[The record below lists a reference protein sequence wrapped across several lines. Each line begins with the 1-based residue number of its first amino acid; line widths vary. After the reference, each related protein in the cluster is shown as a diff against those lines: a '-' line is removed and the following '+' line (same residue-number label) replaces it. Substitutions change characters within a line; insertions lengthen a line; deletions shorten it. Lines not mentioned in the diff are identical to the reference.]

1 MGSGSYSFAAYSCL
15 ANEREYSTKS
25 ADAVFKNRSLSAKS
39 DIKLSNINA
48 RTYNTQIKP
57 EMVDT
62 GVRESRDSNEH
73 PETTPII
80 IALDVTGSMRRTP
93 HEMIYVCQ
101 MPMSGKYVVWTDGGL
116 QWQGFGNKHEYF
128 KTSQIEFVD
137 WKEVSEGNYIAS
149 GENPAASLTFN
160 DKGKGFIIGSF
171 RVVMPNDDANMKKI
185 QQDFGSEKALIANL
199 IKPTLYKVVT
209 SCGPL
214 MSSLES
220 VSETRT
226 DLIAYITDQL
236 NNGVYKTV
244 VVRDSVTN
252 EITGEKELRAKAQ
265 IVADANSP
273 SGYKRQETSPFSQYG
288 ITCGL
293 VSILDIK
300 YDGATQ
306 SQIDA
311 QKQANLAVITS
322 KTKSLEAIQRTVQ
335 ITEEGRAAAERAK
348 WEQEKEKAV
357 AVTKAQQEFE
367 VAELEAKKAKQV
379 ALKVQAEGEAKAAA
393 NRALVSAGLT
403 PAERAEWDYKT
414 AVGVA
419 QALAESKVSWVPSVM
434 FGGGSSSNSAMDA
447 VGLKMLLDITK
458 SLEKTSK

>member
-1 MGSGSYSFAAYSCL
+1 MSQPKVKKSTIFAILAGVIVVVLVCLSGALFEDAD
-15 ANEREYSTKS
+15 KS
-25 ADAVFKNRSLSAKS
+25 KN
-39 DIKLSNINA
+39 
-48 RTYNTQIKP
+48 
-57 EMVDT
+57 
-62 GVRESRDSNEH
+62 
-73 PETTPII
+73 
-80 IALDVTGSMRRTP
+80 
-93 HEMIYVCQ
+93 YVCQ
-101 MPMSGKYVVWTDGGL
+101 MPVTGEYVVWTDGGL
-116 QWQGFGNKHEYF
+116 QWQGLGNKHEYF
-128 KTSQIEFVD
+128 KTSQVEFSGLE
-137 WKEVSEGNYIAS
+137 EVSEGNYVAS
-149 GENPAASLTFN
+149 GANPAAALTFN
-160 DKGKGFIIGSF
+160 DKGRGFIIGSF
-171 RVVMPNDDANMKKI
+171 RVVMPNDDSNMKKI

-236 NNGVYKTV
+236 NNGVYKTTV
-244 VVRDSVTN
+244 IRDSVTN

-265 IVADANSP
+265 IVADTNSP

-288 ITCGL
+288 IACGL

-300 YDGATQ
+300 YDAATQ

-367 VAELEAKKAKQV
+367 VAELEAKRAKQV
-379 ALKVQAEGEAKAAA
+379 ALKIQAEGEAKAAA

-434 FGGGSSSNSAMDA
+434 FGGNGSSNSAMDA

-458 SLEKTSK
+458 SFDKTSK